1 MLPAAFVFCFGGKF
15 VFGGRAFACTAGF
28 LPRFGGSSV
37 AGHPA
42 LLRTNKLTVIDT
54 SVGDAVPYKQFVG
67 SSQFFNMQWGQVS
80 AGSGDPAL
88 PNVLCSIT
96 HYNKML
102 RRERS

>member
-1 MLPAAFVFCFGGKF
+1 ML
-15 VFGGRAFACTAGF
+15 
-28 LPRFGGSSV
+28 
-37 AGHPA
+37 PA

-54 SVGDAVPYKQFVG
+54 SVGDAAPYKQFVG

-96 HYNKML
+96 HYKML
-102 RRERS
+102 RRKRS